1 VSGYILS
8 QEARNDLREIKNYIA
23 EDSIEAARRLMR
35 EFRQAFRKLS
45 KTSGIGHTRGDLT
58 NRPVLFKLV
67 RSYLIIYRQ
76 RIQPSKL
83 SRCSTANEISNEFFE
98 SACRGLSCTSC
109 RGWGDR
115 KTGQAGY
122 YAFAASNRTVG
133 PTLPHEQ
140 IGFDLGPGMGRTF
153 E

>member
-35 EFRQAFRKLS
+35 EFRQAFWKLS
-45 KTSGIGHTRGDLT
+45 KTSGIGHARGDLT

-76 RIQPSKL
+76 RIQPLEVVAVLYGKRNL
-83 SRCSTANEISNEFFE
+83 KRI
-98 SACRGLSCTSC
+98 
-109 RGWGDR
+109 
-115 KTGQAGY
+115 
-122 YAFAASNRTVG
+122 
-133 PTLPHEQ
+133 
-140 IGFDLGPGMGRTF
+140 LGERL
-153 E
+153 